1 VPTYDNATRPR
12 LLADAFRRRW
22 LVVAVAAFIGLL
34 AGAGFKLLKTTTY
47 DGQTSVLIHPIP
59 GNPFHLQ
66 SQNNLLIDMST
77 EAQVVRSDAVAR
89 LVVPIL
95 TAKGYTNVTVSGLL
109 GRVRA
114 TLETNTQVLRITSS
128 ARSATRARDG
138 ADAFAQAFLAYRGA
152 QAKGDNQTVLKE
164 IADERKRDETF
175 RSGFKSSLAQTDPTS
190 ATAARL
196 QAQIKTV
203 DQKLNDLSVREADI
217 LKRKTV
223 PGVVLSPAAL
233 PQAPHGTSRTLL
245 AAGGLLLGLI
255 AGLVVAIGLERASGR
270 IRRPDAIPSDL
281 DVLAVVHPSGVAQ
294 PVLLTHPDHMTAEPY
309 RLLHLGV
316 EAALRPESSRI
327 SDEDPMVRAPA
338 RVIVVASL
346 SDPAPPVGINYALAA
361 AEAGRSTTYVD
372 ALPANV
378 APSLPGLTVPQDAT
392 GLSEVVLEGR
402 DPLSARLH
410 MAPRLTYVPAGRSV
424 QRAAEAYAGPR
435 MRGIVDVLRRGCD
448 LLVIAVPSLTNPDGQ
463 ALASLADGVLLVVP
477 MGSARVAQLDEA
489 AAEARRVHAT
499 LIGVVAA
506 YPGRSRRAVPA
517 PPTTATNNVVVRD
530 ERPPAPATRI
540 TS

>member
-1 VPTYDNATRPR
+1 VPTYDNDRRPR

-22 LVVAVAAFIGLL
+22 IVVVVAALAGLL
-34 AGAGFKLLKTTTY
+34 AGIGFKLLKTTTY

-77 EAQVVRSDAVAR
+77 EAQVVRSDDVAR
-89 LVVPIL
+89 LAVPLL

-109 GRVRA
+109 ARVRA
-114 TLETNTQVLRITSS
+114 ELETNTQVLRITSS

-138 ADAFAQAFLAYRGA
+138 ADAFAQAFLAYREA
-152 QAKGDNQTVLKE
+152 RAKSDNQTVLKE
-164 IADERKRDETF
+164 IAAERKRDQGILG
-175 RSGFKSSLAQTDPTS
+175 GFKSSLAQVDPTS
-190 ATAARL
+190 TTAARL
-196 QAQIKTV
+196 QAQIKTI
-203 DQKLNDLSVREADI
+203 DQTLNDLTIREADI
-217 LKRKTV
+217 IKRKTL

-233 PQAPHGTSRTLL
+233 PQAPHGTSRSLL
-245 AAGGLLLGLI
+245 AVGGFMLGFILGLVI
-255 AGLVVAIGLERASGR
+255 AIGLERTSGR

-294 PVLLTHPDHMTAEPY
+294 PVLLTQPDHKTAEAY

-316 EAALRPESSRI
+316 EAAIRPETGHQPDDRRT
-327 SDEDPMVRAPA
+327 VAAA

-361 AEAGRSTTYVD
+361 AEAGLTTTFVD
-372 ALPANV
+372 ALPPPV
-378 APSLPGLTVPQDAT
+378 APRLPGLPMQPDAT

-410 MAPRLTYVPAGRSV
+410 IAPRLTYVPAGRSV

-435 MRGIVDVLRRGCD
+435 MRGIIDALRRGCD
-448 LLVIAVPSLTNPDGQ
+448 LLVLAVPSLTNPDGQ
-463 ALASLADGVLLVVP
+463 ALASLADGVILVVP
-477 MGSARVAQLDEA
+477 MGSATGSQLDEA
-489 AAEARRVHAT
+489 AAEARRVHAK

-506 YPGRSRRAVPA
+506 YPGRSRRTVPA
-517 PPTTATNNVVVRD
+517 PPPTATTNVVVRD